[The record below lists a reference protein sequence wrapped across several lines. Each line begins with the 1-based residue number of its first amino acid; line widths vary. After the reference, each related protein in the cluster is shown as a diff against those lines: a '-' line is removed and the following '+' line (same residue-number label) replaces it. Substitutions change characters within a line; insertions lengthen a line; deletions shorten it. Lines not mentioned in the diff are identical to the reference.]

1 MALGYTIK
9 KGIFILN
16 DEGKYDENI
25 TEKFSNDSNV
35 MSGDYQRIRTLS
47 EKANDMLIK
56 KKKKQEAKRN
66 KNAEVY
72 REIKDGAV
80 NFTKG
85 KKHTIDYSQAIGRKD
100 YVGVI
105 NREPVFTNKQVDYSV
120 AKGRKDFVGIV
131 NPNLTTRKVDYS
143 VAKGYT
149 DFVGQINKDKP
160 QNKPVEDT
168 IDIVFELHKEVV
180 VDYGVYNLKELID
193 YTLNILDNILN
204 SSSIPG
210 PLKSAVNTS
219 LKALV
224 GVLSITS
231 IGKWITFLTSLQKIL
246 GLVVN
251 CSESVGKFVE
261 RLEGLSKVSE
271 NSYKD
276 SETIS
281 KIYSNAFG
289 DLSKN
294 SINHK
299 VGCTNANYTVENILN
314 SL

>member
-1 MALGYTIK
+1 MTLGYNVK
-9 KGIFILN
+9 KGLLILN
-16 DEGKYDENI
+16 EEGTIENKVKKDFYNKPYD
-25 TEKFSNDSNV
+25 DAGD
-35 MSGDYQRIRTLS
+35 GDYHKIKSLS
-47 EKANDMLIK
+47 EKAHELLEKRKRKEIESKSVDVYKEISNKPIVINGEKECLTSKNDK
-56 KKKKQEAKRN
+56 Y
-66 KNAEVY
+66 V
-72 REIKDGAV
+72 
-80 NFTKG
+80 
-85 KKHTIDYSQAIGRKD
+85 IDYS
-100 YVGVI
+100 
-105 NREPVFTNKQVDYSV
+105 E

-143 VAKGYT
+143 VARGRK
-149 DFVGQINKDKP
+149 DFVGQFNKDKP

-168 IDIVFELHKEVV
+168 DDIIFKLHKEVV
-180 VDYGVYNLKELID
+180 VDHGVYNLKELID

-224 GVLSITS
+224 SVLSITS
-231 IGKWITFLTSLQKIL
+231 IGKWISFLTSLQKIL

-251 CSESVGKFVE
+251 CSGSVGKFVE

-281 KIYSNAFG
+281 KIYSNTFG
-289 DLSKN
+289 DLSEN

-299 VGCTNANYTVENILN
+299 VGYTNNYTVEKILN

>member
-1 MALGYTIK
+1 MTLGYNVK
-9 KGIFILN
+9 KGLLILN
-16 DEGKYDENI
+16 EEGTIENKVKKDFYNKPYD
-25 TEKFSNDSNV
+25 DAGD
-35 MSGDYQRIRTLS
+35 GDYHKIKSLS
-47 EKANDMLIK
+47 EKAHELLEKRKRKEIESKSVDVYKEISNKPIVINGEKECLTSKNDK
-56 KKKKQEAKRN
+56 Y
-66 KNAEVY
+66 V
-72 REIKDGAV
+72 
-80 NFTKG
+80 
-85 KKHTIDYSQAIGRKD
+85 IDYS
-100 YVGVI
+100 
-105 NREPVFTNKQVDYSV
+105 E

-143 VAKGYT
+143 VARGRK
-149 DFVGQINKDKP
+149 DFVGQFNKDKP

-168 IDIVFELHKEVV
+168 DDIIFKLHKEVV
-180 VDYGVYNLKELID
+180 VDHGVYNLKELID

-224 GVLSITS
+224 SVLSITS
-231 IGKWITFLTSLQKIL
+231 IGKWISFLTSLQKIL

-251 CSESVGKFVE
+251 CSGSVGKFVE

-289 DLSKN
+289 DLSEN
-294 SINHK
+294 SINNK
-299 VGCTNANYTVENILN
+299 VGYTNNYTVEKILN

>member
-1 MALGYTIK
+1 MTLGYNVK
-9 KGIFILN
+9 KGLLILN
-16 DEGKYDENI
+16 EEGTIENKVKKEFYNKPYD
-25 TEKFSNDSNV
+25 DAGD
-35 MSGDYQRIRTLS
+35 GDYHKIKSLS
-47 EKANDMLIK
+47 EKAHELLEKRKRKEIESKSVDVYKEISNKPIVINGEKECLTSKNDK
-56 KKKKQEAKRN
+56 Y
-66 KNAEVY
+66 V
-72 REIKDGAV
+72 
-80 NFTKG
+80 
-85 KKHTIDYSQAIGRKD
+85 IDYS
-100 YVGVI
+100 
-105 NREPVFTNKQVDYSV
+105 E
-120 AKGRKDFVGIV
+120 AKGRKDFVGVV

-143 VAKGYT
+143 VARGRK

-168 IDIVFELHKEVV
+168 DDIIFELHKEVV

-224 GVLSITS
+224 SVLSITS
-231 IGKWITFLTSLQKIL
+231 IGKWISFLTSLQKIL

-251 CSESVGKFVE
+251 CSGSVGKFVE

-289 DLSKN
+289 DLSEN
-294 SINHK
+294 SINRK
-299 VGCTNANYTVENILN
+299 VGYTNNYTVEKILN

>member
-1 MALGYTIK
+1 MTLGYNVK
-9 KGIFILN
+9 KGLLILN
-16 DEGKYDENI
+16 EEGTIENKVKKEFYNKPYD
-25 TEKFSNDSNV
+25 DAGD
-35 MSGDYQRIRTLS
+35 GDYHKIKSLS
-47 EKANDMLIK
+47 EKAHELLEKRKRKEMESKSVDVYNEISNKPIVINGEKECLTSKNDK
-56 KKKKQEAKRN
+56 Y
-66 KNAEVY
+66 V
-72 REIKDGAV
+72 
-80 NFTKG
+80 
-85 KKHTIDYSQAIGRKD
+85 IDYS
-100 YVGVI
+100 
-105 NREPVFTNKQVDYSV
+105 E
-120 AKGRKDFVGIV
+120 AKGRKDFVGVV

-143 VAKGYT
+143 VARGRK

-168 IDIVFELHKEVV
+168 DDIIFELHKEVV

-224 GVLSITS
+224 SVLSITS
-231 IGKWITFLTSLQKIL
+231 IGKWISFLTSLQKIL

-251 CSESVGKFVE
+251 CSGSVGKFVE

-289 DLSKN
+289 DLSEN

-299 VGCTNANYTVENILN
+299 VGYTNNYTVEKILN

>member
-1 MALGYTIK
+1 MTLGYNVK
-9 KGIFILN
+9 KGLLILN
-16 DEGKYDENI
+16 EEGTIENKVKKDFYNKPYD
-25 TEKFSNDSNV
+25 DAGD
-35 MSGDYQRIRTLS
+35 GDYHKIKSLS
-47 EKANDMLIK
+47 EKAHELLEKRKRKEIESKSVDVYKEISNKPIVINGEKECLTSKNDK
-56 KKKKQEAKRN
+56 Y
-66 KNAEVY
+66 V
-72 REIKDGAV
+72 
-80 NFTKG
+80 
-85 KKHTIDYSQAIGRKD
+85 IDYS
-100 YVGVI
+100 
-105 NREPVFTNKQVDYSV
+105 E

-143 VAKGYT
+143 VARGRK
-149 DFVGQINKDKP
+149 DFVGQFNKDKP

-168 IDIVFELHKEVV
+168 DDIIFKLHKEVV
-180 VDYGVYNLKELID
+180 VDHGVYNLKELID

-224 GVLSITS
+224 SVLSITS
-231 IGKWITFLTSLQKIL
+231 IGKWISFLTSLQKIL

-251 CSESVGKFVE
+251 CSGSVGKFVE

-289 DLSKN
+289 DLSEN

-299 VGCTNANYTVENILN
+299 VGYTNNYTVEKILN